1 MKRSIYIGVLSL
13 CLGLVS
19 CHPYEEWN
27 DDALGNFDALSAII
41 DEHYCYLDEKG
52 VDWPSVTAEYR
63 SRVTPATTQRELF
76 DICSEMLSTLRDGH
90 VNLVSGFDTYYYR
103 SWWSDYPQDFNL
115 RTLQE
120 HYLGFDY
127 SSTSGL
133 SYKALSTP
141 SGRKVGYIY
150 CPSFSVSIGEM
161 NLSYILA
168 SFADCGGL
176 IIDIRDNGGGLLTSA
191 ETLVRRFITVPCT
204 VGYIRHKTGPGHNDF
219 SEPYPVTYSPAPA
232 GQISW
237 SKPVAVLTNRSC
249 YSAANDFVMAMK
261 ALPQV
266 RIIGARTGGGAG
278 LPFSAGLPNGWNVRF
293 SACPM
298 TDAAGNSVEAG
309 IDPSDGFEVHS
320 PAEELAVGRDNIL
333 DFALNYMDTL

>member
-1 MKRSIYIGVLSL
+1 MKLSLYTSLLPL
-13 CLGLVS
+13 CLGLVA

-27 DDALGNFDALSAII
+27 DDALGNFDALSSII
-41 DEHYCYLDEKG
+41 DKHYCYLDEKG
-52 VDWPSVTAEYR
+52 VDWPSVVAEYR
-63 SRVTPATTQRELF
+63 SRITPATTQRELF
-76 DICSEMLSTLRDGH
+76 DICAEMLATLRDGH
-90 VNLVSGFDTYYYR
+90 VNLSSGFDTFYYR
-103 SWWSDYPQDFNL
+103 NWWSDYPQDFNL

-133 SYKALSTP
+133 SYKTLTTP
-141 SGRKVGYIY
+141 SGRKAGYIY
-150 CPSFSVSIGEM
+150 CPSFSVSIGES

-168 SFADCGGL
+168 SFTDCRGL

-191 ETLVRRFITVPCT
+191 ETLVRRFIAEPCT

-219 SEPYPVTYSPAPA
+219 SAPYPVTYSPAPA
-232 GQISW
+232 GQVSW
-237 SKPVAVLTNRSC
+237 SKPVVVLTNRSC

-266 RIIGARTGGGAG
+266 KIIGARTGGGAG

-298 TDAAGNSVEAG
+298 TDAAGHSVEGG
-309 IDPSDGFEVHS
+309 IDPSEGCEVHS
-320 PAEELAVGRDNIL
+320 PAEELAAGRDNIL
-333 DFALNYMDTL
+333 DFALTYMDTI